1 MCSQFVKLSEHFPSY
16 GSSSRESF
24 DADKKFILN
33 SPSSIINHTQ
43 NITKTTSMMN
53 TTEKINITNRNKLI
67 ISLWISFV
75 LIILCI
81 SFSYCIFLYLKHYL
95 NTTLDMKQDTSEL
108 NRLSIATSAYSDD
121 TQLCR
126 YKIEDRTNEQRYIFF
141 LLLLNKYN
149 KNENRD

>member
-16 GSSSRESF
+16 GSSSKESF
-24 DADKKFILN
+24 DANKKSI
-33 SPSSIINHTQ
+33 IINHTQ

-53 TTEKINITNRNKLI
+53 TTEKMNITNRNKLI

-95 NTTLDMKQDTSEL
+95 NTTLDIKQDTSEL
-108 NRLSIATSAYSDD
+108 NRLSIATSTYSDD

-126 YKIEDRTNEQRYIFF
+126 YKIEDRTNEQRRSSTDSVKLFRY
-141 LLLLNKYN
+141 
-149 KNENRD
+149 